1 MLGYRNNPTATA
13 EAIAPGGWV
22 RSGDVGYVKD
32 TKWYVPDRKKDVI
45 KVKGWQVSPTELEG
59 VLLLHDDIIDA
70 GVISHQSANTFD
82 GVPRAFV
89 VRRQGS
95 TITEDD
101 VKVWMSER
109 LVRYKQVD
117 RIIFVTEIPRNPTG
131 KILRRLLKDGQYTE
145 EVAVSV
151 PVDQVVVQGAIV
163 DNVLITGD
171 GSSSPA
177 ASYEQI
183 AAPEVVIVQEELVTG
198 DRSLSPAASYENI
211 ATPEVII
218 IQGGLVTG
226 NGTSSPAAIYE
237 HLAAPE
243 VLAQDVPVSENEYPS
258 PAATYEHI
266 ASPEA
271 VTQDFLVAE
280 NGSPSPPVTY
290 EEIAMPEVIDE
301 RTLTTENGCPSPPAT
316 YEDIAMPEIIEEKTP
331 ATENGCPSPP
341 ASYKDVAV
349 PEIIDEKTLAAENE
363 ISISTLPGK
372 EPERFC

>member
-1 MLGYRNNPTATA
+1 MLGYRNNPSATA
-13 EAIAPGGWV
+13 EAIAPDGWV

-89 VRRQGS
+89 VRRPGS

-101 VKVWMSER
+101 VKVWMGER

-151 PVDQVVVQGAIV
+151 PVEQVVVPKAVV

-177 ASYEQI
+177 ASYEHI
-183 AAPEVVIVQEELVTG
+183 AA
-198 DRSLSPAASYENI
+198 
-211 ATPEVII
+211 PEVII
-218 IQGGLVTG
+218 IQDGLVTG
-226 NGTSSPAAIYE
+226 DGTSGPAAAYE
-237 HLAAPE
+237 HVVSPEAVTQDVLVTENGGLSPPGAYEHIALPE
-243 VLAQDVPVSENEYPS
+243 VLAQDVPISENGYPS

-280 NGSPSPPVTY
+280 NGSPSPPVAY
-290 EEIAMPEVIDE
+290 EDIAIPEIIDE
-301 RTLTTENGCPSPPAT
+301 RTLATENGCPSPPAT
-316 YEDIAMPEIIEEKTP
+316 YEDIAMPEIIKEKTL

-341 ASYKDVAV
+341 ASYKDVSV

-363 ISISTLPGK
+363 IPISTLPGK